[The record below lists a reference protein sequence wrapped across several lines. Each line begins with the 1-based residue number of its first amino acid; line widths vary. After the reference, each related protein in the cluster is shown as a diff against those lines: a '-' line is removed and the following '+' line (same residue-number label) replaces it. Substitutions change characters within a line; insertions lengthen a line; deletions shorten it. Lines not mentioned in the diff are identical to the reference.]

1 MASDCDF
8 GDRSTG
14 EVTLLVASRSADVLL
29 LSGQRP
35 LLHDLRVARF
45 ASTFPP
51 PGQYRLASLASK
63 LREISKM

>member
-8 GDRSTG
+8 GDGGAG

-35 LLHDLRVARF
+35 LLPNLGIQVDVDFGDTAAAVSETRQDA
-45 ASTFPP
+45 A
-51 PGQYRLASLASK
+51 
-63 LREISKM
+63 